1 MKNRLNIIKLK
12 KFFRKRIALMSVLV
26 GVVISIINICF
37 LFVVYCAI
45 STMIN
50 ISGEGRV
57 ETAQTM
63 SNYYYKE
70 GYFYED
76 ESCAEKVTLSSNR
89 NVEIVT
95 FQDLINQ
102 IASGSIIYMLSSYM
116 IPIPEEKCCDWCQK
130 YIYTAIYR

>member
-1 MKNRLNIIKLK
+1 
-12 KFFRKRIALMSVLV
+12 
-26 GVVISIINICF
+26 
-37 LFVVYCAI
+37 
-45 STMIN
+45 MIN

-76 ESCAEKVTLSSNR
+76 ESCMEKVTLSSNW

-102 IASGSIIYMLSSYM
+102 VASGSIIYMLSSYM
-116 IPIPEEKCCDWCQK
+116 IPIPEENVVIGAKNISLYSD
-130 YIYTAIYR
+130 I

>member
-1 MKNRLNIIKLK
+1 MYNFLRKAGGFMKNRLKIIKLK
-12 KFFRKRIALMSVLV
+12 KFFRKKIALLSVLV
-26 GVVISIINICF
+26 GIIISIINICF
-37 LFVVYCAI
+37 LFVVYGAI

-76 ESCAEKVTLSSNR
+76 ESCMEKVTLSSN
-89 NVEIVT
+89 
-95 FQDLINQ
+95 
-102 IASGSIIYMLSSYM
+102 
-116 IPIPEEKCCDWCQK
+116 
-130 YIYTAIYR
+130 